1 METDNWKPDLEFNFW
16 QETWEDPDTQAAL
29 ARLPAEDHS
38 SKS

>member
-1 METDNWKPDLEFNFW
+1 METDNWKTELEFNFPH
-16 QETWEDPDTQAAL
+16 ETWEVLEAQAAV